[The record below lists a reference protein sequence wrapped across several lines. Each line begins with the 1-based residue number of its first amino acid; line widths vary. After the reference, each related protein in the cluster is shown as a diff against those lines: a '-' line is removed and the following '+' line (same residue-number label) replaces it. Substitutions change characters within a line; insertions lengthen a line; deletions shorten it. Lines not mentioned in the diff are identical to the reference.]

1 MQCPGKEAI
10 VPVTTGSL
18 RLTSLNLA
26 LRGLTGQMTYLHLFN
41 FSSLI
46 GMNTHNHFAMSLLSK
61 PVIFTGTFSFFSK
74 SEVNKIRSTYQYRLN
89 EIKF

>member
-26 LRGLTGQMTYLHLFN
+26 LRGLTGHDDVLT
-41 FSSLI
+41 
-46 GMNTHNHFAMSLLSK
+46 
-61 PVIFTGTFSFFSK
+61 PV
-74 SEVNKIRSTYQYRLN
+74 
-89 EIKF
+89 

>member
-46 GMNTHNHFAMSLLSK
+46 GMNTHNHFVRHVNPLKHLADWQI
-61 PVIFTGTFSFFSK
+61 IFNYDS
-74 SEVNKIRSTYQYRLN
+74 
-89 EIKF
+89 

>member
-26 LRGLTGQMTYLHLFN
+26 L
-41 FSSLI
+41 
-46 GMNTHNHFAMSLLSK
+46 
-61 PVIFTGTFSFFSK
+61 
-74 SEVNKIRSTYQYRLN
+74 
-89 EIKF
+89 